1 MSERL
6 SRNFMRS
13 EFTCPCC
20 GAGQMNY
27 HLIAGLQ
34 FLRDRLGVALH
45 INSGF
50 RCPAHNKAV
59 GGVVNSNHLKGLAAD
74 VACPAGYT
82 PDQLAE
88 EAERSLLHRPGQPA
102 DLRGHHPG
110 GFRAGLHL
118 DILRDR
124 RPGQPLFTGQQPV
137 LRDPRRHE

>member
-6 SRNFMRS
+6 SRNFMLS

-88 EAERSLLHRPGQPA
+88 EAENIPEFA
-102 DLRGHHPG
+102 NG
-110 GFRAGLHL
+110 GIGIYPEHGFVHL
-118 DILRDR
+118 DVGR
-124 RPGQPLFTGQQPV
+124 RS
-137 LRDPRRHE
+137 RWRK